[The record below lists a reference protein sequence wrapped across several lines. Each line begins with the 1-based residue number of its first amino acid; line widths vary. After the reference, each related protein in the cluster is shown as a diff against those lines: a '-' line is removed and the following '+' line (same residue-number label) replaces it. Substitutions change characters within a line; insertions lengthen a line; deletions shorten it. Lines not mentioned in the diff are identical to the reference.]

1 MSKSPKSAY
10 EPIDKLSGVP
20 WNFIRLVC
28 PSHGDK
34 RPEYLLTNSHAGPCY
49 QCSEEG
55 CGASFPALVHEKLLD
70 DIMKILN
77 EKGNMIGYSWHRQVM
92 RHVYSFAILDYDHE
106 AGAVIGV
113 KRLN

>member
-1 MSKSPKSAY
+1 MSKRQKAFY

-28 PSHGDK
+28 PSHGYK
-34 RPEYLLTNSHAGPCY
+34 RPLYVLVNSHTGPCY

-55 CGASFPALVHEKLLD
+55 CNSSFPALVHEKLLD

-77 EKGNMIGYSWHRQVM
+77 EKGNMIGYSWRKQVM
-92 RHVYSFAILDYDHE
+92 RHVYSFTILNYTHE

-113 KRLN
+113 KHLN

>member
-1 MSKSPKSAY
+1 MSKRQKTFY
-10 EPIDKLSGVP
+10 EPIDKLSGVS

-34 RPEYLLTNSHAGPCY
+34 RPEYVLSNSHNSPCY
-49 QCSEEG
+49 QCSTEG
-55 CGASFPALVHEKLLD
+55 CTASFPALVHEKLLD

-77 EKGNMIGYSWHRQVM
+77 DKGNMIGYSWHRQVM
-92 RHVYSFAILDYDHE
+92 RHVYSLTILEYDHE
-106 AGAVIGV
+106 TGAVIGV

>member
-1 MSKSPKSAY
+1 MSKSQRTVY

-20 WNFIRLVC
+20 WSFIRLVC

-34 RPEYLLTNSHAGPCY
+34 RPEYVLTNNHTGPCY
-49 QCSEEG
+49 QCSENG
-55 CGASFPALVHEKLLD
+55 CNSSFPALVHEKLLD

-77 EKGNMIGYSWHRQVM
+77 DKGNLIGYAWHRQVM
-92 RHVYSFAILDYDHE
+92 GRVYSFTILEYDHE